1 MTATPAL
8 GAESP
13 GSQFTHHCFTMP
25 HLLDTDRANLLIV
38 DDDVTVIQV
47 LAKALAGIGN
57 VRYALNG
64 ADAMRLAESDPPDV
78 VLLDA
83 QMPGMSGFE
92 VLEAMRSRPELE
104 DIPAIF
110 ITSHN
115 SQEMEEE
122 GLAKGAADFIAKPF
136 HPAIVAARV
145 KTQLRLKRALDR
157 LRQLSSTDALTGVA
171 NRRALDE
178 ALLKEFKRAQRS
190 STPLS
195 VILLDVDHFKIFN
208 DTYGHGAGDEAL
220 IAVANAMLEATN
232 RPADLV
238 ARYGGEEFCVVLP
251 GTDGSGALA
260 VAAKLMQ
267 KVSDRQIPHTGSAS
281 GLLTVS
287 IGIAC
292 FDSSSHGWD
301 ESTDRLRESTT
312 DATANEFTSALLK
325 IADQALYAA
334 KQSGRA
340 KAVLGRDSSATEQP
354 L

>member
-1 MTATPAL
+1 
-8 GAESP
+8 
-13 GSQFTHHCFTMP
+13 MP
-25 HLLDTDRANLLIV
+25 HTLDTDRAKLLIV

-47 LAKALAGIGN
+47 LAKALAGIGS

-64 ADAMRLAESDPPDV
+64 ADALRLAESDPPDV

-83 QMPGMSGFE
+83 HMPGMSGFE
-92 VLEAMRSRPELE
+92 VLQAMHTKPALQ

-145 KTQLRLKRALDR
+145 NTQLRLKRALDR
-157 LRQLSSTDALTGVA
+157 LRKISSTDALTGVA

-178 ALLKEFKRAQRS
+178 TLLKECKSARRS
-190 STPLS
+190 KTPLS
-195 VILLDVDHFKIFN
+195 VILLDVDYFKSFN
-208 DTYGHGAGDEAL
+208 DTYGHSAGDEAL
-220 IAVANAMLEATN
+220 IAVADAMQQTAN

-238 ARYGGEEFCVVLP
+238 ARYGGEEFSVVLP
-251 GTDGSGALA
+251 GTDSSGALT
-260 VAAKLMQ
+260 VATKLME
-267 KVSDRQIPHTGSAS
+267 KLAEKQISHSGSPS
-281 GLLTVS
+281 GILTVS
-287 IGIAC
+287 IGIAS
-292 FDSSSHGWD
+292 FDAQNSQEQG
-301 ESTDRLRESTT
+301 ESPELLLENAA
-312 DATANEFTSALLK
+312 DATAQVLSTSLLQ

-340 KAVLGRDSSATEQP
+340 KAVVAGC
-354 L
+354 